1 MKRSCAAGL
10 FSAPNSSSFW
20 LKTETSSTS
29 HIPWNL
35 PYNFLLIRP
44 YIPSGKFWAIR
55 QSMCPSAGSTN
66 RTEHLIYSD
75 RPARFV
81 RCTAAGR
88 IPMCRESLSG
98 TDMGQEQP
106 LLSGLWHPHHTDG
119 SHHQTMP
126 SLRTGNLSAY
136 LSCCH
141 RLIKKGDSVLLV
153 HARNFRGSF
162 KGLVAGFLEPG
173 ETLEECVHREVME
186 ETGIRIKT

>member
-20 LKTETSSTS
+20 LKTETGSTS

-35 PYNFLLIRP
+35 PYSFLLIRP

-75 RPARFV
+75 RPACFV

-88 IPMCRESLSG
+88 IPMRRESLSN

-106 LLSGLWHPHHTDG
+106 FLSGLRHPHHADG
-119 SHHQTMP
+119 PHHQTMP
-126 SLRTGNLSAY
+126 SLWTGNLSAH
-136 LSCCH
+136 LSCRH
-141 RLIKKGDSVLLV
+141 RLNKE
-153 HARNFRGSF
+153 R
-162 KGLVAGFLEPG
+162 
-173 ETLEECVHREVME
+173 
-186 ETGIRIKT
+186 